1 MAYVNSGTAE
11 YAVQN
16 EITNR
21 LIAEKIYGY
30 SNQYAVAV
38 NANQDRLLYS
48 ILNKAVSSIQKK
60 DLDMINQKHTNY
72 EEREFSLIRYMY
84 DYSLHIIIFIL
95 VFFVVLSLN
104 IILIYVLHKRTKE
117 KQQLIEEKHRN
128 EILADAL
135 TVAENAGEAKS
146 QFLSRVSH
154 EMRTPLN
161 AIIGFMQLAKE
172 GGDTKEMDT
181 YLCNADIAAKQLLS
195 VINDVLD
202 MSSIESGKMK
212 IAHSPF
218 DFKQTIH
225 AITNIY
231 LPICQQKGLK
241 YNTRILTPIDEWLIG
256 DQLRLNQILMNLL
269 SNAVKF
275 TSSGQVD
282 LKISQ
287 YEIKE
292 QEIFIRIEVTDTGC
306 GMSEEM
312 QERLFKPFEQEN
324 ATTAQKYG
332 GSGLGLSIV
341 KNLVCMMDGAISVK
355 SKQNE
360 GSTFTVDI
368 PFSKYENSNMI
379 NLPNGIKSLHV
390 LAVDDEENE
399 RKYISIILNRMG
411 IWHSCV
417 ADGEEALEALSQAED
432 KNESFNICLIDW
444 KMPHLNG
451 VDTTKLIR
459 EKYGEDV
466 IVIVVSAY
474 EQNQANEIAKDAGAN
489 LFIAKPLFQSTLLD
503 LFMNLTGGEIAKRK
517 EEKRSYNFSGKRV
530 LLAED
535 NAMNLMITERILKS
549 FGVQGECA
557 ENGKLALDK
566 FTNSEPGYYDVILM
580 DIQMPKMNG
589 YEAAKAI
596 RNSSHIDAKSIPIIA
611 LTANAFNEDI
621 ARTLSSG
628 MNAHV
633 AKPIDPK
640 ILTAELEKA
649 FIEKNVVL

>member
-21 LIAEKIYGY
+21 LIAEKIYEY
-30 SNQYAVAV
+30 SHQYAVAV

-154 EMRTPLN
+154 EMRTLLN

-360 GSTFTVDI
+360 GSTFTVNI

-549 FGVQGECA
+549 FGVQCECA

>member
-30 SNQYAVAV
+30 SHQYAVAV

>member
-30 SNQYAVAV
+30 SHQYAVAV

-474 EQNQANEIAKDAGAN
+474 EQNQANEIAK
-489 LFIAKPLFQSTLLD
+489 
-503 LFMNLTGGEIAKRK
+503 RK

-549 FGVQGECA
+549 FGVQCECA

-633 AKPIDPK
+633 AKPIDSQ

>member
-549 FGVQGECA
+549 FGVQCECA

>member
-1 MAYVNSGTAE
+1 M
-11 YAVQN
+11 
-16 EITNR
+16 
-21 LIAEKIYGY
+21 
-30 SNQYAVAV
+30 
-38 NANQDRLLYS
+38 
-48 ILNKAVSSIQKK
+48 
-60 DLDMINQKHTNY
+60 
-72 EEREFSLIRYMY
+72 
-84 DYSLHIIIFIL
+84 
-95 VFFVVLSLN
+95 
-104 IILIYVLHKRTKE
+104 
-117 KQQLIEEKHRN
+117 
-128 EILADAL
+128 
-135 TVAENAGEAKS
+135 AENAGEAKS

>member
-30 SNQYAVAV
+30 SHQYAVAV

-549 FGVQGECA
+549 FGVQCECA

-633 AKPIDPK
+633 AKPIDSQ